1 TVWTITSFGELYY
14 VPGSYNA
21 VTGTY
26 DFRIAAWVGAAGSPL
41 EEIILSGSTCAAIG
55 ECGVGAP
62 APHQSFDPASGPGV
76 DCSEETFLLDMGNSL
91 TDIVN
96 EILYYTAVNYTSP
109 SNGCVP
115 DALED
120 LYPYV
125 QTSSTDSMGVW
136 YIDT

>member
-1 TVWTITSFGELYY
+1 DVTDVAGTLINCPVVLETPSSAYNWNDHGTVWTITSFGELYY

-91 TDIVN
+91 TDIV
-96 EILYYTAVNYTSP
+96 
-109 SNGCVP
+109 
-115 DALED
+115 
-120 LYPYV
+120 
-125 QTSSTDSMGVW
+125 
-136 YIDT
+136 